1 MLGDTRQ
8 RKVVVTAPNDGD
20 GAFAECKASRHS
32 TKRAPWDPRQFLCR
46 VFKLALAKEGAF
58 AECALAWHRRM
69 ELQWALKLVALPS
82 VQAGKEGA
90 FAECYGHN
98 TRQKKI
104 YRFIDVPSL
113 SSAMIIALGKGTL
126 C

>member
-1 MLGDTRQ
+1 
-8 RKVVVTAPNDGD
+8 
-20 GAFAECKASRHS
+20 
-32 TKRAPWDPRQFLCR
+32 
-46 VFKLALAKEGAF
+46 
-58 AECALAWHRRM
+58 M
-69 ELQWALKLVALPS
+69 ELQWSLKLVALPS

-90 FAECYGHN
+90 FAECYDHN